1 MPPVR
6 QNRVLAASPRLLIA
20 AGVAVTAVL
29 CGCAGLAVAGLR
41 KTAWQQ
47 ANIGAETL
55 LDSLTRTLTRDFEL
69 YDLSL
74 QAVAERLRN
83 PILEGVSPQ
92 VRHLALFDRA
102 ATASGYGAI
111 FVLDAQGNAFIDSGS
126 LVPRRLN
133 GADRVYFQVQRDRDA
148 GLYVGRPWRTRVSGR
163 EMIPL
168 SRRFSYADG
177 AFAGVVVG
185 AIELAYF
192 EAVFARL
199 NRNLNL
205 KITVLFEDSSSA
217 GGGQI
222 PVQYPAADPLDRQ
235 TLSAIA
241 KADHISLIS
250 PPCRCGGPARG
261 SSGGDAADARRRV
274 DPAQHDRF
282 GVARPSNSDRPD
294 CRHTR
299 YRAAV
304 PSPTAAHRVAT
315 AAAAEAEL
323 AALALTDALTGIP
336 NRRHFDQRLAE
347 LEGGTS
353 RERFALAL
361 IDVDRFKA
369 FNDHSGHPA
378 GDRVLRTVGAELA
391 LCAASAGGIAFRI
404 GGEEFAIVLIGI
416 DKTRA
421 LDVARSCRRSIEAL
435 ALPHELSPLGIVTVS
450 VGLLYADRQSVAT
463 QAEWLSFADAALYE
477 AKRRGRNQARM
488 IEIIDGRADHS
499 SISVKVMEP
508 EEPSP
513 A

>member
-1 MPPVR
+1 M
-6 QNRVLAASPRLLIA
+6 
-20 AGVAVTAVL
+20 
-29 CGCAGLAVAGLR
+29 
-41 KTAWQQ
+41 
-47 ANIGAETL
+47 
-55 LDSLTRTLTRDFEL
+55 
-69 YDLSL
+69 
-74 QAVAERLRN
+74 
-83 PILEGVSPQ
+83 
-92 VRHLALFDRA
+92 
-102 ATASGYGAI
+102 
-111 FVLDAQGNAFIDSGS
+111 
-126 LVPRRLN
+126 
-133 GADRVYFQVQRDRDA
+133 
-148 GLYVGRPWRTRVSGR
+148 
-163 EMIPL
+163 

-250 PPCRCGGPARG
+250 PLAGAE
-261 SSGGDAADARRRV
+261 ALHV
-274 DPAQHDRF
+274 
-282 GVARPSNSDRPD
+282 
-294 CRHTR
+294 
-299 YRAAV
+299 
-304 PSPTAAHRVAT
+304 AHRVGTLPMHVVVSIPLSTIASEWHARAT
-315 AAAAEAEL
+315 AIVLIVGTLAIALLCLLQLLRIELRRRAAAEAEL

-463 QAEWLSFADAALYE
+463 KAEWLSFADAALYE